1 MKTVGILMLFGL
13 CAAIGMRAAAKKSER
28 YRRVH
33 ALIRDLS
40 VLSDEIGAGE
50 RSLPQIV
57 QSREGEL
64 FTMLSKYLDLRKAAK
79 REAEAAEEAVCGW
92 TSFAREHQALLS
104 FLSGL
109 SAVSAAQMHQRI
121 ETLMQSL
128 RIAEQEAEETA
139 KQAKTIR
146 VVGVLAG
153 VGVCILLL

>member
-28 YRRVH
+28 YRRVR
-33 ALIRDLS
+33 ALIRELS
-40 VLSDEIGAGE
+40 VLSDEIGE

-64 FTMLSKYLDLRKAAK
+64 FTMLSRYLDLRKAAK

-92 TSFAREHQALLS
+92 ASFAREHQALLS

-109 SAVSAAQMHQRI
+109 STVSAAQIHQRI

-128 RIAEQEAEETA
+128 RIAEQEAEENA